1 MTKKQRTMLI
11 RIIVAAALTA
21 VLALLPDITALPLG
35 NVAHGLLYYIVV
47 YLIIGYDILRKA
59 LLGIRNSRVFDENFL
74 MVVATLGAFA
84 LALYE
89 QSGDYLEA
97 IAVMLFYQVGEFFQS
112 YAVGK
117 SRRDITKL
125 MDIRPDYANIEQAD
139 GSLERVDPDD
149 VEVGQTIIV
158 QPGEKVP
165 IDGIVIDGVSS
176 LNTAALTGE
185 SLPQEISEGQEII
198 SGSINMTGVLK
209 VRTTKEFDE
218 STVSKI
224 LELVEDSAS
233 HKSRS
238 EDFITRFARIYTPAV
253 CIAALTLALLPP
265 IVRLIFMG
273 SEPMWS
279 QWIYRALIFLVISC
293 PCALVVSI
301 PLSFFAGIGGA
312 SREGI
317 LVKGANMLET
327 LAKVKTVVL
336 DKTGTLTLGVFDV
349 TAMHDIDDADKTNE
363 EEKRRLVELAA
374 LAECASSHP
383 ISKSLQRA
391 YGKTID
397 HSRVSDIQEISGH
410 GITAVVD
417 GKKVSVGNEKLME
430 KEGVKCCHCHAS
442 GTIVHVAC
450 DGNYMGH
457 IVLGDVVKPHAAEAI
472 EAMRKAGVSQTVIL
486 TGDNKKVAEEV
497 AAHLHVD
504 KVYSE
509 LLPADKVKI
518 IEDIQSQSTNLQ
530 TRKSTNSQTIT
541 AFVGDGIND
550 APVLSRADLGI
561 AMGGLGS
568 DAAIEAA
575 DIVLMDD
582 DPMKIAKAIRI
593 SRKTLSIV
601 WQNII
606 MALGI
611 KAVCLLLGAVGIANM
626 WLAIF
631 ADVGVLILAVLNAIR
646 AMYVKKI

>member
-1 MTKKQRTMLI
+1 MTKKQQTMLI
-11 RIIVAAALTA
+11 RIIVAAVLTTA
-21 VLALLPDITALPLG
+21 LALLPDITVLPLG
-35 NVAHGLLYYIVV
+35 NVGKGLLYYIVV

-59 LLGIRNSRVFDENFL
+59 LLGIKNRRVFDENFL

-89 QSGDYLEA
+89 NSGDYLEA

-125 MDIRPDYANIEQAD
+125 MDIRPDYANIEQED
-139 GSLERVDPDD
+139 GSLERIDPDD
-149 VEVGQTIIV
+149 VEVGQVIVV

-165 IDGIVIDGVSS
+165 IDGIVVQGTSS
-176 LNTAALTGE
+176 LNTSALTGE
-185 SLPQEISEGQEII
+185 SLPQEIHEGEQII

-209 VRTTKEFDE
+209 MRTTKEFDE

-224 LELVEDSAS
+224 MELVEDSAS

-253 CIAALTLALLPP
+253 CISALVLAVLPP
-265 IVRLIFMG
+265 LVRLIFMG
-273 SEPMWS
+273 AEPMWS

-336 DKTGTLTLGVFDV
+336 DKTGTLTLGVFEV
-349 TAMHDIDDADKTNE
+349 TAMHGIDDSDETD
-363 EEKRRLVELAA
+363 EEKKMRLVELAA

-383 ISKSLQRA
+383 ISKSLKRA
-391 YGKTID
+391 YGKAID

-410 GITAVVD
+410 GITAVID
-417 GKKVSVGNEKLME
+417 GRKVSVGNEKLME
-430 KEGVKCCHCHAS
+430 KTGVTYCHCHAS

-450 DGNYMGH
+450 DGIYMGH
-457 IVLGDVVKPHAAEAI
+457 IVLGDIVKPHAKEAI
-472 EAMRKAGVSQTVIL
+472 EAMRNAGVVQTVIL
-486 TGDNKKVAEEV
+486 TGDNKKVAQDV
-497 AAHLHVD
+497 MSQLGVD

-509 LLPADKVKI
+509 LLPADKVKKLEEI
-518 IEDIQSQSTNLQ
+518 MSSHPTGAC
-530 TRKSTNSQTIT
+530 

-582 DPMKIAKAIRI
+582 DPMKISKAIRI

-611 KAVCLLLGAVGIANM
+611 KAVCLLLGAMGIANM

-646 AMYVKKI
+646 AMYVKRI

>member
-1 MTKKQRTMLI
+1 M
-11 RIIVAAALTA
+11 RIIVAAVMTA
-21 VLALLPDITALPLG
+21 ALALLPDITALPLG
-35 NVAHGLLYYIVV
+35 NVAHGLVYYIIV
-47 YLIIGYDILRKA
+47 YLIIGHDILRKA

-74 MVVATLGAFA
+74 MVVATIGAFA

-89 QSGDYLEA
+89 DSGDYLEA

-117 SRRDITKL
+117 SRRDITSL
-125 MDIRPDYANIEQAD
+125 MDIRPDYANIEQDD
-139 GSLERVDPDD
+139 GQLQRVDPDD
-149 VEVGQTIIV
+149 VSVGDVIVV
-158 QPGEKVP
+158 QPGERVP
-165 IDGIVIDGVSS
+165 IDGIVVEGSSS
-176 LNTAALTGE
+176 LNTSALTGE
-185 SLPQEISEGQEII
+185 SLPQEIAAGDQVI

-209 VRTTKEFDE
+209 IRTTKEFDE

-238 EDFITRFARIYTPAV
+238 EDFITRFARVYTPAV
-253 CIAALTLALLPP
+253 CIAALALALLPP
-265 IVRLIFMG
+265 LARLLLTNG
-273 SEPMWS
+273 EPMWS
-279 QWIYRALIFLVISC
+279 QWIYRSLIFLVISC

-312 SREGI
+312 SREGV

-336 DKTGTLTLGVFDV
+336 DKTGTLTLGVFEV
-349 TAMHDIDDADKTNE
+349 TAFHDIDDADTSDDQM
-363 EEKRRLVELAA
+363 RQRLVEIAA

-391 YGKTID
+391 YGKAID

-410 GITAVVD
+410 GITALVD
-417 GKKVSVGNEKLME
+417 GMKVAVGNEKLMQSV
-430 KEGVKCCHCHAS
+430 GVECCHCKSS
-442 GTIVHVAC
+442 GTIVHISA
-450 DGNYMGH
+450 DGKYLGH
-457 IVLGDVVKPHAAEAI
+457 IVMGDIVKPHAAEAI
-472 EAMRKAGVSQTVIL
+472 TAMHDAGVRQTVIL
-486 TGDNKKVAEEV
+486 TGDNRKVADDV
-497 AAHLHVD
+497 ASRLGVD

-509 LLPADKVKI
+509 LLPADKVAKLEEI
-518 IEDIQSQSTNLQ
+518 MAAQQHDKNASC
-530 TRKSTNSQTIT
+530 

-593 SRKTLSIV
+593 SRKTISIV
-601 WQNII
+601 WQNIV

-611 KAVCLLLGAVGIANM
+611 KAACLLLGALGIANM

-631 ADVGVLILAVLNAIR
+631 ADVGVLVLAVLNAIR
-646 AMYVKKI
+646 AMRVSNV